1 MRRSAPG
8 HKHASQQA
16 RRDEASAS
24 VTGRNRCSAANGA
37 RVPIPVMVIG
47 EQSCCDALKPC
58 GHKFAR
64 LRATV
69 HWNGEARYSWPPIF
83 R

>member
-47 EQSCCDALKPC
+47 EQSCCDALKVPSQDWWESEV
-58 GHKFAR
+58 A
-64 LRATV
+64 LSPA
-69 HWNGEARYSWPPIF
+69 
-83 R
+83 